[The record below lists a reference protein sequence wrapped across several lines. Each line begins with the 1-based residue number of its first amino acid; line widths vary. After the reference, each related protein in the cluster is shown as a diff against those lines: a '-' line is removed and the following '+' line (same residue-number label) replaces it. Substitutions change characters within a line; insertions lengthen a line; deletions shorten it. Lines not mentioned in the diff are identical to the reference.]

1 MFWFCFV
8 ESKHNNFLPPE
19 SGARASGTARCGNC
33 IVLITL
39 LNTSI
44 TRAGVRAQRPQ
55 LVRKS
60 RAFLSRARFSIVYAL
75 ENFPRLRALKADILR
90 LARANH

>member
-8 ESKHNNFLPPE
+8 QSKHNNLLL
-19 SGARASGTARCGNC
+19 SGTRASGTAQCENC

-39 LNTSI
+39 FNTSI
-44 TRAGVRAQRPQ
+44 IRVEVRVQQPQ

-75 ENFPRLRALKADILR
+75 EISIVCKR
-90 LARANH
+90 